1 MNNLEREYCRADAE
15 GCKRISSFSGPIP
28 EAPKGFEVDDIFT
41 IPTQFQVFESEI
53 GGVKNQFIFVTN
65 QYGEVK
71 RFYPSQLSRRVR
83 AYNYDGTLDQL
94 VIADGSASRLYK
106 TYRTVQDGMEALK
119 GKTIRVSAVTKVFT
133 LCWECAQ
140 HKTVYTFDL
149 V

>member
-1 MNNLEREYCRADAE
+1 MNVLKIAKHRAYAE
-15 GCKRISSFSGPIP
+15 GYKKISSFSGTIP

-41 IPTQFQVFESEI
+41 IPPQFQVFESEI
-53 GGVKNQFIFVTN
+53 GGVKNQFIFVMN

-83 AYNYDGTLDQL
+83 AYNYDGTPDQL

-106 TYRTVQDGMEALK
+106 THRTVQDGMEALK

-133 LCWECAQ
+133 LHWECAQ
-140 HKTVYTFDL
+140 YKTVYTFDL